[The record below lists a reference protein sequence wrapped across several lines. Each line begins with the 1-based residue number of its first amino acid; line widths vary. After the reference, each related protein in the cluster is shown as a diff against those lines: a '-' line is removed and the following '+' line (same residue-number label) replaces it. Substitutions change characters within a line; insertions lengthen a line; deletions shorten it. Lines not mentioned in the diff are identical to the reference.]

1 LVGCDDFI
9 SKPFRKIDIFDTL
22 NKHLGVKYIYSDAA
36 GSSSTGS
43 SSTGDRDRLSDST
56 SNVKLAAV
64 AKLPAEWIGNMRQVI
79 RSADFDLIA
88 MTIEEIR
95 SENPAFAETLH
106 GHLNN
111 FDYQKIL
118 NLISEAEESN
128 NSDDD

>member
-1 LVGCDDFI
+1 
-9 SKPFRKIDIFDTL
+9 
-22 NKHLGVKYIYSDAA
+22 
-36 GSSSTGS
+36 
-43 SSTGDRDRLSDST
+43 
-56 SNVKLAAV
+56 
-64 AKLPAEWIGNMRQVI
+64 MRQVI